1 MLCINEAMKL
11 AAELL
16 PDARLWIR
24 RSSASGLDEELLQT
38 IAACLYDL
46 DVVGVDVR
54 FNDPLIQQAVK
65 FYVKSHFG
73 SSDDSEKWDKA
84 YDKVKDSLSLSLRY
98 RSLD

>member
-1 MLCINEAMKL
+1 MLCINEAMRL

-16 PDARLWIR
+16 PAARLWIR
-24 RSSASGLDEELLQT
+24 RSSASELDAELLQT
-38 IAACLYDL
+38 IAACLCDL
-46 DVVGVDVR
+46 DVVGVAVYCH
-54 FNDPLIQQAVK
+54 DPLIQQAVK

-98 RSLD
+98 RSWD